1 MTETDAAGMSQAEQT
16 GQRRSRT
23 GDAGSEGQEST
34 NNELLFLGARR
45 ALIGGLV
52 AGGIALAAQ
61 FAIGQIYSGAEARQL
76 LEAMIPSARAL
87 SGGIVTASASIIAL
101 MLTLLSFSHQT
112 SGEFEKVYFERVQ
125 RIALFSAI
133 ALAGSILLM
142 LLMTM
147 PITKSDNA
155 PDTWFKVFYYAFI
168 VIAAGL
174 SGLFVAVVMM
184 LYNAIQGVV
193 RVLQPG
199 VSAGITSGGGSE
211 GDRRREG
218 QRPPDEQG

>member
-1 MTETDAAGMSQAEQT
+1 MSESAQT
-16 GQRRSRT
+16 GQRRSRS
-23 GDAGSEGQEST
+23 GDAGGGGQEST
-34 NNELLFLGARR
+34 GSSTNSRLLFIGARR

-61 FAIGQIYSGAEARQL
+61 FTIGQIYSGAEARQL
-76 LEAMIPSARAL
+76 LEAVIPSARAL
-87 SGGIVTASASIIAL
+87 GGGIVTASASIIAL
-101 MLTLLSFSHQT
+101 MLTLLSLSHQT
-112 SGEFEKVYFERVQ
+112 SSQFERVYFERIQ

-147 PITKSDNA
+147 PITQSNNA

-184 LYNAIQGVV
+184 LYNAIQGIV
-193 RVLQPG
+193 RLLQPG
-199 VSAGITSGGGSE
+199 VDASIVADDGPQASHC
-211 GDRRREG
+211 REG
-218 QRPPDEQG
+218 QPPHKQQE

>member
-1 MTETDAAGMSQAEQT
+1 MSESEQT
-16 GQRRSRT
+16 GQRRSRS
-23 GDAGSEGQEST
+23 GDAGGGGQEST
-34 NNELLFLGARR
+34 NGGLLFLGARR
-45 ALIGGLV
+45 ALIGGLA

-76 LEAMIPSARAL
+76 LEAVIPSARAL
-87 SGGIVTASASIIAL
+87 GGGIVTASASIIAL

-112 SGEFEKVYFERVQ
+112 SSQFERAYFERIQ

-147 PITKSDNA
+147 PITQSNNA

-174 SGLFVAVVMM
+174 SGLFVAVVLM
-184 LYNAIQGVV
+184 LYNAIQSVV

-199 VSAGITSGGGSE
+199 VDASIIADDGPQE
-211 GDRRREG
+211 GRRREG
-218 QRPPDEQG
+218 QPPHERQG